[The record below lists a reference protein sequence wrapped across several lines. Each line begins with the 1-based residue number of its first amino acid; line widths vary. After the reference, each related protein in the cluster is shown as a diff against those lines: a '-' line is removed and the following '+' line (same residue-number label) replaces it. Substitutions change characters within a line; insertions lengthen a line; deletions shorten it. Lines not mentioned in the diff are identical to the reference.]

1 MSSLPRLPSAGRQP
15 PAGLTTDHSA
25 LLHSDQDALDA
36 LIGEV
41 TAELAPEGAI
51 EAILVEDFVYH
62 QAMLLFMRRVRAARI
77 EASRRD
83 AIAEIMNA
91 YTPPEDRVSY
101 IGGPGH
107 ELATRL
113 IQGDEQAAEEF
124 RALCKKHNLPEDHE
138 LHLSYHRASRDMET
152 FDRAV
157 AHHTNMRMRALDALH
172 KGRKSLAA
180 RAEVLIEGEAA

>member
-15 PAGLTTDHSA
+15 PAGLTTDHST
-25 LLHSDQDALDA
+25 LLHSDQDTLDA

-51 EAILVEDFVYH
+51 EVILVEDFVYH
-62 QAMLLFMRRVRAARI
+62 QAMLLFMRCVRAARI

-83 AIAEIMNA
+83 AIAEIINA
-91 YTPPEDRVSY
+91 YTPTEDRATY

-107 ELATRL
+107 DLATRL
-113 IQGDEQAAEEF
+113 IQGDEQVSEEF
-124 RALCKKHNLPEDHE
+124 RALCQKHELPEDYE
-138 LHLSYHRASRDMET
+138 LHLSYHRASKDMET

-157 AHHTNMRMRALDALH
+157 AHHTNMRMRALDALQ

>member
-15 PAGLTTDHSA
+15 PAGLTTDHST
-25 LLHSDQDALDA
+25 LLHSDQDTLDA

-51 EAILVEDFVYH
+51 EVILVEDFVYH
-62 QAMLLFMRRVRAARI
+62 QAMLLFMRRVRVARI

-83 AIAEIMNA
+83 AIAEIINA
-91 YTPPEDRVSY
+91 YTPAEDRATY

-113 IQGDEQAAEEF
+113 IQGDEQPAEEF
-124 RALCKKHNLPEDHE
+124 RALCKKHDLPEDYE
-138 LHLSYHRASRDMET
+138 LHLSYHRASKEMET

-157 AHHTNMRMRALDALH
+157 AHHTSMRMRALDALH
-172 KGRKSLAA
+172 KGRKSLSA